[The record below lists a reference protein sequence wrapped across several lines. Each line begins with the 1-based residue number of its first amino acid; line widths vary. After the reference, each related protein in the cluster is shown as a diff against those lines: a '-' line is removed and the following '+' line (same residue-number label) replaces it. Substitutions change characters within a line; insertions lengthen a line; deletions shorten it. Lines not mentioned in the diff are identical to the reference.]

1 VRRELERLD
10 IPGEHEARERAWAL
24 VQAAFAA
31 REPEPRRHL
40 TLRPILVAAAVT
52 ALVAAALSPPGRA
65 VLDGVREAVGIE
77 SASESLFE
85 VPAGGRVLVTADSGA
100 WVVSADGS
108 KRRLGDYESAAWS
121 PFGRFVAVSRQS
133 ELAALE
139 PNGEVR
145 WKLARPNVRTP
156 VWTGTRSDTRI
167 AYVTDG
173 RLHVVGGDGRG
184 DVEAGGSTSPALLVS
199 PAWRPGTAFEIAYLD
214 TRGYVMAFGTEQ
226 PGVNWRSTRL
236 RDARA
241 LEWSPQGD
249 RLLVVGRDRLVSLR
263 ASDGVARVQ
272 RLPGV
277 TAAAFAPDGRLAVV
291 RRNGARSDVLVDG
304 RVRFSGTGTFSDPTW
319 SPDGGWVLVS
329 WRNADQ
335 WLFVRAAGPRRVRA
349 VANVSRQFDSAS
361 PPRIAGWVSP

>member
-10 IPGEHEARERAWAL
+10 VPGEHEARERAWAL
-24 VQAAFAA
+24 VRTAYAE
-31 REPEPRRHL
+31 RDPEPARRL

-52 ALVAAALSPPGRA
+52 ALVAAALSPAGRA
-65 VLDGVREAVGIE
+65 VLDGVREAVGVE

-85 VPAGGRVLVTADSGA
+85 IPSGGRLLVTADSGV

-108 KRRLGDYESAAWS
+108 KRRLGDYEGASWS
-121 PFGRFVAVSRQS
+121 PFGRFVAASRTN

-139 PNGEVR
+139 PDGDVR
-145 WKLARPNVRTP
+145 WKLARPRVRTP

-173 RLHVVGGDGRG
+173 RLHVVGGDGRR
-184 DVEAGGSTSPALLVS
+184 DVEAGGSTSPALLV
-199 PAWRPGTAFEIAYLD
+199 PPVWRPRSAFEIAYLD
-214 TRGYVMAFGTEQ
+214 TRGYVMAFGTERT
-226 PGVNWRSTRL
+226 GLNWRSIRL

-241 LEWSPQGD
+241 LHWSTRGE

-263 ASDGVARVQ
+263 ASDGVAREE

-277 TAAAFAPDGRLAVV
+277 ASAAFAPDGRLAVV

-319 SPDGGWVLVS
+319 SPDGRWVLVS

-335 WLFVRAAGPRRVRA
+335 WLFVRASGARRVRA
-349 VANVSRQFDSAS
+349 VANVSRQFDSGS
-361 PPRIAGWVSP
+361 HPRIAGWISP

>member
-1 VRRELERLD
+1 VKRELER
-10 IPGEHEARERAWAL
+10 IEVPGEHEARERAWAL
-24 VQAAFAA
+24 VQAAYAT
-31 REPEPRRHL
+31 REPEPRERL

-52 ALVAAALSPPGRA
+52 ALVAGALSPPGRA

-108 KRRLGDYESAAWS
+108 KRRLGDYESASWS
-121 PFGRFVAVSRQS
+121 PFGRFVAVSHPS

-139 PNGEVR
+139 PNGDVR
-145 WKLARPNVRTP
+145 WKLARPRVRTP
-156 VWTGTRSDTRI
+156 VWTGTKSDTRI

-173 RLHVVGGDGRG
+173 RLHIVGGDGRG
-184 DVEAGGSTSPALLVS
+184 DVEAGGSTSPALVVA
-199 PAWRPGTAFEIAYLD
+199 PAWRPGSAFEIAYLD
-214 TRGYVMAFGTEQ
+214 TRGYVRAFGTER
-226 PGVNWRSTRL
+226 PRLNWRSIRL

-241 LEWSPQGD
+241 LQWAPRGD

-263 ASDGVARVQ
+263 ASDGVAREQ
-272 RLPGV
+272 PLPGV
-277 TAAAFAPDGRLAVV
+277 TAAAFSADGRLAVV
-291 RRNGARSDVLVDG
+291 RRSGGRSDVLVDG

-319 SPDGGWVLVS
+319 SPDGRWVLVA
-329 WRNADQ
+329 WRTADQ

-349 VANVSRQFDSAS
+349 VANVSRQFDSVS

>member
-10 IPGEHEARERAWAL
+10 VPGEHEARERAWAL
-24 VQAAFAA
+24 VQAAYAGREPDA
-31 REPEPRRHL
+31 RERL
-40 TLRPILVAAAVT
+40 SLRPIVVAAALT

-85 VPAGGRVLVTADSGA
+85 VPSGGRLLVTADSGV
-100 WVVSADGS
+100 WVVAADGS
-108 KRRLGDYESAAWS
+108 KRRLGDYESASWS
-121 PFGRFVAVSRQS
+121 PFGRFVAVSRPT

-139 PNGEVR
+139 PDGDVR
-145 WKLARPNVRTP
+145 WKLARPRVRTP

-173 RLHVVGGDGRG
+173 RLHVVGGDGRR
-184 DVEAGGSTSPALLVS
+184 DVEAGGSTSPAPLVA
-199 PAWRPGTAFEIAYLD
+199 PAWKPGNAFEIAYLD
-214 TRGYVMAFGTEQ
+214 TRGYVMAFGTER
-226 PGVNWRSTRL
+226 PGPSWRSIRL

-241 LEWSPQGD
+241 LHWSPRGD

-263 ASDGVARVQ
+263 ASDGLAQ
-272 RLPGV
+272 GERLPGV
-277 TAAAFAPDGRLAVV
+277 ASAAFAPDGRLAVV
-291 RRNGARSDVLVDG
+291 RRNGTRSDVLVDG

-319 SPDGGWVLVS
+319 SPDGRWVLVS

-335 WLFVRAAGPRRVRA
+335 WLFVRASGPRRVRA
-349 VANVSRQFDSAS
+349 VANVSRQFDSGS
-361 PPRIAGWVSP
+361 PPRIAGWISP